1 MNRIHLR
8 VISEPRRHLER
19 IFAMP
24 AHPPRQGTHPAQDQP
39 AIERRGDRST
49 LVLNTADTLEK
60 IILHF
65 GNNNSPEYIT
75 VTAEIFCRGMQD

>member
-1 MNRIHLR
+1 MSGKKIGDSHR
-8 VISEPRRHLER
+8 VFGMRT
-19 IFAMP
+19 
-24 AHPPRQGTHPAQDQP
+24 HPPGNGAHAAQDQP